1 MCDVHSADQYL
12 NSFYAIIS
20 NYNALQDASQPEPV
34 RFLLAENERKNQEA
48 RRAVRLEEHEKE
60 KAKRRLTNGSLALI

>member
-20 NYNALQDASQPEPV
+20 IYDAPQDASQPEPV
-34 RFLLAENERKNQEA
+34 SFLLAENERKNQET